1 MSSITT
7 TATEKYI
14 HISPYFI
21 IYLNA
26 FISIFG
32 LFGNLLNIIV
42 FINLRSFRRNP
53 CVFYLMIDAIVNIG
67 FSITANSNSFIWC
80 KIKTMLI
87 NSFSLISM
95 LITCFAALDQFFATS
110 PHYYLRRR
118 STLKLSYR
126 LTILSIF
133 CGILFGIPIILY
145 CDIYST
151 VGCIIRN
158 SRFFFYYS
166 YIHVPLLY
174 GIFHSCISSLF
185 GFLAFRNVRCIIR
198 QRIQIV
204 RRRLDRQ
211 LTAMVL
217 IRIIF
222 SIILSLPYVIYCTY
236 YLNVIDFI
244 ENSVQVISIQII
256 GIICS
261 SLAVINASAS
271 FYIFLIFCT
280 RYRHQVKFVL
290 TKKLWKPLRKKICLR
305 HNQIKPAIEPSMNDC
320 TTESKF

>member
-1 MSSITT
+1 MTT

-67 FSITANSNSFIWC
+67 FSITANSNSLIWC

-133 CGILFGIPIILY
+133 CAILFGIPIILY

-166 YIHVPLLY
+166 YIHVPVLY

-185 GFLAFRNVRCIIR
+185 GFLAFRETDKSRTCC
-198 QRIQIV
+198 
-204 RRRLDRQ
+204 RR
-211 LTAMVL
+211 
-217 IRIIF
+217 
-222 SIILSLPYVIYCTY
+222 
-236 YLNVIDFI
+236 
-244 ENSVQVISIQII
+244 
-256 GIICS
+256 
-261 SLAVINASAS
+261 NASSTCYCCNTSTTSACRGAS
-271 FYIFLIFCT
+271 STGACRDASST
-280 RYRHQVKFVL
+280 GSTSACRGASSTGACRDASS
-290 TKKLWKPLRKKICLR
+290 TGSTSACRRSCCR
-305 HNQIKPAIEPSMNDC
+305 DASSTS
-320 TTESKF
+320 TTGACRDASSTGSTSACRRSCCRDASSIDSTSGCCI